1 MKKKNIYTAGILSL
15 AMIGTF
21 MMPVDAANTTV
32 NYTEASDYVLNIPT
46 TVTVQKSSVTTFKIG
61 ATSVNT
67 NPSQKVVVKATG
79 GITSGK
85 VTLTRSGGT
94 ASTIQVT
101 VSKTSGGTG
110 ITTSD
115 SLAEFQDQSTTATS
129 GGTIYFAAVGS
140 ANAGSY
146 SGTITFTG
154 SLANR

>member
-1 MKKKNIYTAGILSL
+1 MKKKNILIASLLSL
-15 AMIGTF
+15 AMIGIF
-21 MMPVDAANTTV
+21 MVPVDAASTTV
-32 NYTEASDYVLNIPT
+32 DYTEASDYVLSIPS
-46 TVTVQKSSVTTFKIG
+46 TVTVQKNSVTSFKIG

-79 GITSGK
+79 GISSGK

-94 ASTIQVT
+94 TSTIQVT

-115 SLAEFQDQSTTATS
+115 SLAEFQDQSTTAIS
-129 GGTIYFAAVGS
+129 GGTIYFAAVGN

-146 SGTITFTG
+146 TGTITFTG
-154 SLANR
+154 SLVSR

>member
-1 MKKKNIYTAGILSL
+1 MKIKKIVASAMLSI
-15 AMIGTF
+15 AMMGAVLL
-21 MMPVDAANTTV
+21 PVSADNTTV
-32 NYTEASDYVLNIPT
+32 NYTESSTYTLNIPS
-46 TVTVQKSSVTTFKIG
+46 TVTVQKSSVTSFNIK
-61 ATSVNT
+61 ASAVNT

-79 GITSGK
+79 GISSGK

-101 VSKTSGGTG
+101 VSKTSGGAG

-146 SGTITFTG
+146 TGTITFTG
-154 SLANR
+154 SLATR